1 MPSAEATKLIE
12 AKMSEIQKELAKR
25 ETPEERERFFVMVMA
40 AQAVILDGAIEQL
53 RDEVTVLRMVA
64 PKDQVERARAA
75 LEQAKKEA
83 ETHAPRR

>member
-1 MPSAEATKLIE
+1 MPSDEATKLIE
-12 AKMSEIQKELAKR
+12 VKMSEIQKELAKR
-25 ETPEERERFFVMVMA
+25 VTPEERERFFVMLLA

-64 PKDQVERARAA
+64 PKDQVERAWAA

-83 ETHAPRR
+83 EQETP